1 MELSVLGSGSKGNST
16 LITHDKFSLLIDAG
30 FSGRE
35 LDERLGKVNHTLQE
49 INAVLITHD
58 HGDHINGAGVVARNS
73 NAEVYTHPKT
83 EKKLKKRLGKR
94 VEFVF
99 IEPTLP
105 FQCGDMKITP
115 FEVPHDAIRCMG
127 YTIEQ
132 NGYKVGYAT
141 DVGHPSETV
150 IEALLDCD
158 TIVLESNHDSEML
171 LTGPYPPVLKKRVG
185 GDHGH
190 LSNDETFEI
199 LTKVAHKG
207 LQRVILVHLSDENND
222 KDIVIASAKEALKEF
237 DTDIIV
243 SSQYEPTELF
253 SLEK

>member
-1 MELSVLGSGSKGNST
+1 MELSVLGSGSRGNST
-16 LITHDKFSLLIDAG
+16 VITHDGFSLLIDAG

-35 LDERLGKVNHTLQE
+35 LDERLSKVGRTIQE
-49 INAVLITHD
+49 IKAVLITHD

-73 NAEVYTHPKT
+73 SAEVYIHKKT

-99 IEPTLP
+99 IEPTVS
-105 FQCGDMKITP
+105 FECGEMKITP
-115 FEVPHDAIRCMG
+115 FEVPHDAIRAVG
-127 YTIEQ
+127 YTIEH

-150 IEALLDCD
+150 IEALLECD

-171 LTGPYPPVLKKRVG
+171 QTGPYPPVLKARVS
-185 GDHGH
+185 GDDGH

-199 LTKVAHKG
+199 LQKVAHEG

-237 DTDIIV
+237 DTDVVV
-243 SSQYEPTELF
+243 SSQHEPTELF
-253 SLEK
+253 SLVK